1 MCFGLLRLPWS
12 ALVCLGLSWSVL
24 VCFGL
29 PWSTLICLGL
39 LGLFQIT
46 IERLECS
53 KAISG
58 LGMGMGWDRIGWKSL
73 LALIL
78 RAPLCGAN
86 KGIGDAG
93 STADII
99 MLWSAI
105 VCLGLL

>member
-1 MCFGLLRLPWS
+1 MTLMATWILALVCLHCLGLPWS
-12 ALVCLGLSWSVL
+12 ALVCLGLTWSAL

-29 PWSTLICLGL
+29 PWSTLICLRL

-58 LGMGMGWDRIGWKSL
+58 WDWDGMGMGWKSL
-73 LALIL
+73 RGVIL

-86 KGIGDAG
+86 NSIKDGC
-93 STADII
+93 ST
-99 MLWSAI
+99 
-105 VCLGLL
+105 VGR